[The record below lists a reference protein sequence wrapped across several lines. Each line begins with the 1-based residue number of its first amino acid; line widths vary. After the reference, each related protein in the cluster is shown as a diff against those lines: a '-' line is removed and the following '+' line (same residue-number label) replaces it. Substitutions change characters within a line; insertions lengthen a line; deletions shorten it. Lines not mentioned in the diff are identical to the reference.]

1 MLGCRVLSGAGV
13 SGVVVAGTG
22 AAGSPGVAPPT
33 SMKRF
38 LTLEIFSET
47 DPREVNLGVFDPW
60 EWTGEVRLAI
70 GGPEMVDL
78 GGAAGGGSGC
88 TRGPGVIHQ

>member
-1 MLGCRVLSGAGV
+1 MLGCLDVSGAGEV
-13 SGVVVAGTG
+13 GVVVPWLG

-47 DPREVNLGVFDPW
+47 DPREVNLGVFDPV
-60 EWTGEVRLAI
+60 ESAGKVR
-70 GGPEMVDL
+70 
-78 GGAAGGGSGC
+78 S
-88 TRGPGVIHQ
+88 VI